1 MANTELAT
9 AYVSILPSTR
19 GFVPSLSKQLGG
31 AGGAVEKS
39 GSSLGARFTKGLKVS
54 AAAAGLAVGGL
65 LTKAIQGGFK
75 RLTSI
80 ENAEAKLSGLGHSA
94 KGVEAIM
101 KDALNSVRGTAFGM
115 DEAASVAASTVAAG
129 IKPGKELEGVLK
141 LVADAATIGGSSMGE
156 MGAIFNKVAS
166 SNKIQ
171 GEVIAQL
178 SDRGIPIIQLL
189 GKQLGTTAEETV
201 ALASKGKINFETFRK
216 AMEDGMGGAA
226 LKSGD
231 TTVGAFKNMNA
242 ALSRFGVTLLE
253 KVFPYVGPAFKA
265 ATDAIDTASQKV
277 GPILDTIAGGIE
289 GVFKL
294 LINGDFTKGFREAFN
309 VEEDHPLVDFLFNV
323 REGAIG
329 VYEILAKGDFSGI
342 LREAFGIEEDH
353 PLVDFLFNVR
363 EGVNGIGDWT
373 KTVLLPALKDFGDWV
388 TGTGIPAL
396 RDFAKWIWDNR
407 ETLGTIATVIGVIVL
422 PALVR
427 WGIQSLVSAAQSVA
441 AWAMARTAS
450 SRSAIAF
457 VIDTYKIIAGWVAM
471 GLAALKSGAETVAI
485 WAMYRIES
493 AKAAAAMVAS
503 KARVVASWIAMSAAA
518 VASGI
523 KTGAVWTGQIIKQ
536 AALGAASFAV
546 TAAKVVGGWLLM
558 GTQSLIHGARMAAAW
573 VIGLGPIAW
582 VTAAVIAIAALII
595 ANWDKISGWTKKA
608 WGAVGDAMGKFGN
621 WAKTTFAAGIT
632 WLHDKLF
639 KPVWDKIQLVTKI
652 ATLGAQ
658 VLMGKLS
665 SWVRNTFGPAF
676 TWLHDKIIKPV
687 WDKVGRVIKGVWDN
701 TLGPVFDVLKNVVKG
716 DIPGAFESAKKAID
730 KHWTALKKIAS
741 GPIDFVINT
750 VVNKGLIGNVNKIA
764 GKLGLPTLPEVSFKG
779 FDTGGYTGPGHK
791 HKVAGVVHAGELVVK
806 KSTTQKLRQRFGLS
820 ALNRFNET
828 GELPGYASGGLVKRP
843 VGGRVTSGFGASR
856 GAYPHAGI
864 DFAVPTGTPVRAAM
878 AGTVIRAAWNAV
890 AGRSGIGMLL
900 RHEGGRN
907 TYYGHLSSLVAKV
920 GDFVRQGQVIAK
932 SGNTGRSTG
941 PHLHFETWSGGKPLN
956 PASFLAGNLLPQG
969 VEGGDGGGLFEKL
982 FAPFVGIKDKL
993 LGQFKD
999 KFPGAATFVDM
1010 AGGVASKMLTSIPDL
1025 IRDKLGALVDGAK
1038 QWVGDRWNDTKSLAN
1053 KSVVRGLAAS
1063 YGWGGGDQWN
1073 ALSSIIGKESGW
1085 STKAANPSSSA
1096 RGLFQKM
1103 TSIHGPIEKT
1113 AFGQA
1118 KWGLNYIK
1126 SRYGDPVRAWDHW
1139 QRHNSYADGGL
1150 VTPTLYDGGGWLRD
1164 TGGPQLIDH
1173 QRRKPDAVLTNE
1185 EWRSMHRIAE
1195 GVADTEPTIH
1205 IGQVIIPASDL
1216 AELKTVTDFV
1226 DTLRRK
1232 ARQK

>member
-19 GFVPSLSKQLGG
+19 GFVPSLTKQLGG

-39 GSSLGARFTKGLKVS
+39 GAGLGSRFTKGLKVS
-54 AAAAGLAVGGL
+54 AAAAGVAIGGV
-65 LTKAIQGGFK
+65 LTKALVGGFK

-94 KGVEAIM
+94 KSVEAIM

-201 ALASKGKINFETFRK
+201 ELASKGKINFETFRK

-289 GVFKL
+289 GVFKI

-309 VEEDHPLVDFLFNV
+309 VEEDHPFVDFLFNV
-323 REGAIG
+323 REGAITLG
-329 VYEILAKGDFSGI
+329 QWVKSD
-342 LREAFGIEEDH
+342 
-353 PLVDFLFNVR
+353 LV
-363 EGVNGIGDWT
+363 
-373 KTVLLPALKDFGDWV
+373 PALQGFGAWI

-396 RDFAKWIWDNR
+396 QGFGQWIADNR
-407 ETLGTIATVIGVIVL
+407 QTLGTIAAVIGVIVL

-427 WGIQSLVSAAQSVA
+427 WGIQSLISAGQHVA
-441 AWAMARTAS
+441 AWVMSSTAS

-457 VIDTYKIIAGWVAM
+457 VIDTYKVIGGWVAM
-471 GLAALKSGAETVAI
+471 GLAALKSGAETAAI
-485 WAMYRIES
+485 WLMYKVES

-503 KARVVASWIAMSAAA
+503 KAQVVASWVTMGASA

-523 KTGAVWTGQIIKQ
+523 KTAAVWTAQVVAS
-536 AALGAASFAV
+536 AATGAASFGLS
-546 TAAKVVGGWLLM
+546 AAKVVGGWALM
-558 GTQSLIHGARMAAAW
+558 GVQSLLHAAKMAAAW
-573 VIGLGPIAW
+573 FIGLGPIGW
-582 VTAAVIAIAALII
+582 VIGAIVGIAALVI

-621 WAKTTFAAGIT
+621 WAKTIFANGIT

-639 KPVWDKIQLVTKI
+639 KPIWDKIQLVTKL
-652 ATLGAQ
+652 ATEGAQ
-658 VLMGKLS
+658 LTMGKLS
-665 SWVRNTFGPAF
+665 GWVKNTFGPAF
-676 TWLHDKIIKPV
+676 TWLHDKVIKPV
-687 WDKVGRVIKGVWDN
+687 WDKVGGVIKGVWDN

-716 DIPGAFESAKKAID
+716 DIPGAFEAAKKAVD

-741 GPIDFVINT
+741 GPVDFVINT

-764 GKLGLPTLPEVSFKG
+764 SKLGLPTLPTIEFKG
-779 FDTGGYTGPGHK
+779 FASGGYTGPGSK
-791 HKVAGVVHAGELVVK
+791 FQEKGVVHADEYVLRK
-806 KSTTQKLRQRFGLS
+806 ESTGRLMRSIGLRGLDFI
-820 ALNRFNET
+820 NRT
-828 GELPGYASGGLVKRP
+828 GQLPGLGGYASGGLVKRP
-843 VGGRVTSGFGASR
+843 VGGHVTSGFGASR

-864 DFAVPTGTPVRAAM
+864 DFAVPVGTPVRAAM
-878 AGTVIRAAWNAV
+878 SGTVIRAAWNAV
-890 AGRSGIGMLL
+890 TGRSGIGMLL

-920 GDFVRQGQVIAK
+920 GDFVKQGQVIAR

-941 PHLHFETWSGGKPLN
+941 PHLHFETWAGGKPLN
-956 PASFLAGNLLPQG
+956 PASFLAGNLMPQG
-969 VEGGDGGGLFEKL
+969 VEGGDGGGLFDKL

-993 LGQFKD
+993 LGQFKN

-1010 AGGVASKMLTSIPDL
+1010 AGGVASKMLSEIPNL
-1025 IRDKLGALVDGAK
+1025 IKSKIGSLVDGAK
-1038 QWVGDRWNDTKSLAN
+1038 QFVADRWNDAKSLAN
-1053 KSVVRGLAAS
+1053 KGVVRGLATT

-1073 ALSSIIGKESGW
+1073 ALSSIIAKESGW
-1085 STKAANPSSSA
+1085 NAKAANPSSSA

-1113 AFGQA
+1113 VFGQA

-1126 SRYGDPVRAWDHW
+1126 SRYGDPIRAWDHW
-1139 QRHNSYADGGL
+1139 QRHNSYASGGL

-1195 GVADTEPTIH
+1195 GVANGEPTIH
-1205 IGQVIIPASDL
+1205 IGQVVIPASDL